1 MWNREYSHRMLRRKS
16 MHSPIDRTAQLAT
29 LARQIHEGTI
39 SRRAFISRALAL
51 GISLSA
57 ADTVFRTYRAQAQDQ
72 TESPITVTVGGTPIP
87 AIEPD
92 LSNAAPGGTLRFGR
106 AVDSDNLDPVTNDG
120 NVNIWYFMSI
130 YDQLVN
136 VGVDGVSLVPGLA
149 ENWEISEDGRTY
161 TFHLRPNVVFSDGS
175 PMTSE
180 DVLYSWVRAA
190 NDPAQIWTFTLTA
203 LKRDANGQVEGIS
216 APDDTTV
223 VVELAQPW
231 APFLSDVAMFNMSVI
246 SKAFAE
252 GREERLVEECM
263 GTGPFALAEWKKGE
277 SLRLT
282 KNPNYWEEELPLLD
296 EVVVAVVP
304 DDNARILQLQG
315 GELEAMMDVPFSRV
329 PELQQDPNLKV
340 YQFPSTR
347 TDYIT
352 LNMRQAPLDD
362 VHARRALQHAT
373 DRQTLVEVVL
383 FGVGIPATSF
393 MPKGAL
399 YWNDA
404 LQGYPY
410 DVAKAQEELAQSQT
424 PDGFPLELKIR
435 GGSADDETL
444 ATALKDMWSQVG
456 VEVTITPV
464 EGNVLND
471 DYNSRNFQA
480 MTNYWTNDI
489 VDPDELVA
497 YAVLPESSEAFGTG
511 WANSEAQELARQ
523 GASELEPA
531 KREEIYFR
539 IQEIYNEESP
549 MLPLY
554 YTPYVN
560 LRTASV
566 HNFNHPPTGEYDW
579 KLTWI
584 EQ

>member
-1 MWNREYSHRMLRRKS
+1 MRSRLQ
-16 MHSPIDRTAQLAT
+16 RTEQDQLAGFT
-29 LARQIHEGTI
+29 MQIHEGRI
-39 SRRAFISRALAL
+39 DRRAFLTRAAAL
-51 GISLSA
+51 GLSLSA
-57 ADTVFRTYRAQAQDQ
+57 ADLMYRTYRAGAQDQ
-72 TESPITVTVGGTPIP
+72 AENPITVTVGGTPIP

-92 LSNAAPGGTLRFGR
+92 LSDATPGGTLRFGR

-130 YDQLVN
+130 YDQLVQ
-136 VGVDGVSLVPGLA
+136 VGADGISLVPGLA
-149 ENWEISEDGRTY
+149 ESWDVSEDGITY
-161 TFHLRPNVVFSDGS
+161 TFHLRPNVVFSDGT

-190 NDPAQIWTFTLTA
+190 NDPAQTWTFTLTA
-203 LKRDANGQVEGIS
+203 LKRDADGQVEGIS
-216 APDDTTV
+216 APDDATV

-252 GREERLVEECM
+252 GQEERLVEECM
-263 GTGPFALAEWKKGE
+263 GTGPFALGEWRKGE
-277 SLRLT
+277 FLRLV
-282 KNPNYWEEELPLLD
+282 KNTNYWEEDLPLLD
-296 EVVVAVVP
+296 EVVISVVP

-315 GELEAMMDVPFSRV
+315 GELESMMDVPFSRV
-329 PELQQDPNLKV
+329 PELQQDPNLRL
-340 YQFPSTR
+340 YLFPSTR

-352 LNMRQAPLDD
+352 LNTREAPLDD
-362 VHARRALQHAT
+362 VHARRALQFAT
-373 DRQTLVEVVL
+373 DRQTLVDVVT

-393 MPKGAL
+393 MPQGAL
-399 YWNDA
+399 YWNDT

-410 DVAKAQEELAQSQT
+410 DVALAQEELAQSPT
-424 PDGFPLELKIR
+424 PDGFPLELKILA
-435 GGSADDETL
+435 GSVDNETL
-444 ATALKDMWSQVG
+444 ATALKDMWSQIG

-464 EGNVLND
+464 EGSVLNE
-471 DYNSRNFQA
+471 DYNTRTFQA

-489 VDPDELVA
+489 VDPDQLVA
-497 YAVLPESSEAFGTG
+497 YAVLPDSSEAFGTG
-511 WANSEAQELARQ
+511 WNNPEAQELARQ
-523 GASELEPA
+523 GAAESDPA

-539 IQEIYNEESP
+539 IQEIYNEDSP

-554 YTPYVN
+554 HTPYVN
-560 LRTASV
+560 LTTVGV

>member
-1 MWNREYSHRMLRRKS
+1 
-16 MHSPIDRTAQLAT
+16 
-29 LARQIHEGTI
+29 
-39 SRRAFISRALAL
+39 
-51 GISLSA
+51 
-57 ADTVFRTYRAQAQDQ
+57 
-72 TESPITVTVGGTPIP
+72 
-87 AIEPD
+87 
-92 LSNAAPGGTLRFGR
+92 
-106 AVDSDNLDPVTNDG
+106 
-120 NVNIWYFMSI
+120 
-130 YDQLVN
+130 
-136 VGVDGVSLVPGLA
+136 
-149 ENWEISEDGRTY
+149 
-161 TFHLRPNVVFSDGS
+161 
-175 PMTSE
+175 MTSD
-180 DVLYSWVRAA
+180 DVLFSWVRAA
-190 NDPAQIWTFTLTA
+190 NDPSQIWTFTLTA
-203 LKRDANGQVEGIS
+203 LKRDANGQVEGLS

-252 GREERLVEECM
+252 GNEERLVEECM
-263 GTGPFALAEWKKGE
+263 GTGPFALAEWRKGE
-277 SLRLT
+277 QLRLV
-282 KNPNYWEEELPLLD
+282 KNTNYWEEDLPLLD
-296 EVVVAVVP
+296 EVVVSVVP

-347 TDYIT
+347 TDYII
-352 LNMRQAPLDD
+352 LNTREAPLDD
-362 VHARRALQHAT
+362 VHARRALQYAT
-373 DRQTLVEVVL
+373 DRQTLVDVVL

-399 YWNDA
+399 YWNDT

-424 PDGFPLELKIR
+424 PNGFPLELKIL
-435 GGSADDETL
+435 GGSVDEETL
-444 ATALKDMWSQVG
+444 ATALKDMWSQIG

-464 EGNVLND
+464 EVSVRQA
-471 DYNSRNFQA
+471 DYDNHNFQA
-480 MTNYWTNDI
+480 LKQYWTNDI

-497 YAVLPESSEAFGTG
+497 YAVLPESSEAFQTG
-511 WANSEAQELARQ
+511 WNNTEAQDLARQ
-523 GASELEPA
+523 GAAELDPA
-531 KREEIYFR
+531 KRKEIYFR
-539 IQEIYNEESP
+539 IQELSNEDSP
-549 MLPLY
+549 MLALY

-560 LRTASV
+560 VTTAGV

>member
-1 MWNREYSHRMLRRKS
+1 MNSS
-16 MHSPIDRTAQLAT
+16 FDRTAQLT
-29 LARQIHEGTI
+29 ILARQIHEGTI
-39 SRRAFISRALAL
+39 GRRAFIGRALAL
-51 GISLSA
+51 GVSLSA
-57 ADTVFRTYRAQAQDQ
+57 ADTIFRTYRAGAQDQ
-72 TESPITVTVGGTPIP
+72 AENPITVTVGGTPIA

-92 LSNAAPGGTLRFGR
+92 LSNATPGGTLRFAR

-130 YDQLVN
+130 YDQLVH
-136 VGVDGVSLVPGLA
+136 VGADGISLVPGLA
-149 ENWEISEDGRTY
+149 ESWEISEDALTY
-161 TFHLRPNVVFSDGS
+161 TFHLRPNVVFSDGT
-175 PMTSE
+175 PMTSA
-180 DVLYSWVRAA
+180 DVVYSWVRAA

-203 LKRDANGQVEGIS
+203 LKRDASGQVEGIS

-263 GTGPFALAEWKKGE
+263 GTGPFALAEWNKGE
-277 SLRLT
+277 SLRLV
-282 KNPNYWEEELPLLD
+282 KNTNYWEEDLPLLD
-296 EVVVAVVP
+296 EVVAAVVP

-315 GELEAMMDVPFSRV
+315 GELDAMMDVPFSRV

-340 YQFPSTR
+340 YLFPSTR

-352 LNMRQAPLDD
+352 LNTRQAPLDD

-399 YWNDA
+399 YWNDT

-435 GGSADDETL
+435 GGSPDAETL
-444 ATALKDMWSQVG
+444 ATALKDMWSQIG

-464 EGNVLND
+464 EASVLNE
-471 DYNSRNFQA
+471 DYNTRNFQA

-511 WANSEAQELARQ
+511 WANPEAQDLARQ

-560 LRTASV
+560 LTTVGV